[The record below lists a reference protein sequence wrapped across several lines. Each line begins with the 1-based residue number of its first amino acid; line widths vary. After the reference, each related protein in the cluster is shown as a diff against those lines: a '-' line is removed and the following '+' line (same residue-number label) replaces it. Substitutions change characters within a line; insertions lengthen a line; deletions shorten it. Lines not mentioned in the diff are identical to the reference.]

1 MYFIPDKFFVWIWIW
16 RVAVSQMKI
25 TVMEKNNILQA
36 DFLDILFEGRN
47 KEYGAYDLRKTYNR
61 RMRIALTATAL
72 MCLLLVGGYL
82 LAGTIG
88 NTRVAMFV
96 TDKELSRVDIPE
108 KQPEPPPVEPPKQ
121 TPPPVETIKN
131 LTPRIVK
138 DEQVKE
144 EDMPPP
150 VEDLEDAK
158 IGSINQ
164 QGIADDGIV
173 APPVETEGKGIVE
186 APKKEEEDYEKVF
199 VSVQIESEYAEGKAA
214 WERFLNKNLRY
225 PQEAADQEIQGDVYV
240 QFLVDTEGNIS
251 NVEAISGPDELR
263 AEAVRVI
270 RKSGKWTA
278 AIQNGRKVK
287 SWKKQPIKFRIATE

>member
-16 RVAVSQMKI
+16 RVAVSQVKI

-72 MCLLLVGGYL
+72 MCLLLLGGYL

>member
-1 MYFIPDKFFVWIWIW
+1 MWIC
-16 RVAVSQMKI
+16 RHRVSQMKI
-25 TVMEKNNILQA
+25 TVMEKNKILQA

-61 RMRIALTATAL
+61 RMRIALSATAL
-72 MCLLLVGGYL
+72 LCLLLLGGYL
-82 LAGTIG
+82 LA
-88 NTRVAMFV
+88 NTMGQNRVAMQV
-96 TDKELSRVDIPE
+96 KDNILANVEIPE
-108 KQPEPPPVEPPKQ
+108 KQPEPPPIEPPKQ

-138 DEQVKE
+138 DDQVKE
-144 EDMPPP
+144 DEMPPP

-164 QGIADDGIV
+164 EGIKDDGIV
-173 APPVETEGKGIVE
+173 APPVETEGKGIIA
-186 APKKEEEDYEKVF
+186 APQKKEEDYDGIF
-199 VSVQIESEYAEGKAA
+199 TSVQIESEYAEGKAA

-225 PQEAADQEIQGDVYV
+225 PQEAIDQNVQGDVYV
-240 QFLVDTEGNIS
+240 QFLVDGEGNIS
-251 NVEAISGPDELR
+251 NIEAVSGPEELR

-287 SWKKQPIKFRIATE
+287 SWKRQPIKFRLATEE

>member
-1 MYFIPDKFFVWIWIW
+1 
-16 RVAVSQMKI
+16 
-25 TVMEKNNILQA
+25 MEKNNILQA

-72 MCLLLVGGYL
+72 MCLLLLGGYL

-251 NVEAISGPDELR
+251 NVEAVSGPDELR